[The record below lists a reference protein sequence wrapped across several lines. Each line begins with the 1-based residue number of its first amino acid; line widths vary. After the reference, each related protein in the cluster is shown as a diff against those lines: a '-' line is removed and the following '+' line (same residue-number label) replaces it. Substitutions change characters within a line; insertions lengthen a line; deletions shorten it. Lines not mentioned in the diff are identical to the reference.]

1 MTTPL
6 AILFDFA
13 EARYW
18 ARQMKEGKTEAQGL
32 MREFGKSNALVVIL
46 YNEGGV
52 DYVKRQFPHWP
63 DIRTAMYPS
72 YRFPW
77 DLELLDYPADTTA
90 DDLSP
95 VEEVVGQDSNLKR
108 KVADRHSRESL
119 KKRRSEDA
127 ERGQR
132 SPESHGWTTCVGNE
146 HHDSLQA

>member
-1 MTTPL
+1 MTAPL
-6 AILFDFA
+6 AILFDIV

-18 ARQMKEGKTEAQGL
+18 ATQMKEGKTKAQAL
-32 MREFGKSNALVVIL
+32 VREFGKNNALVVML

-52 DYVKRQFPHWP
+52 GYVKRQFPHWP
-63 DIRTAMYPS
+63 DIRIAMYPS
-72 YRFPW
+72 YRVPW

-90 DDLSP
+90 DDISP

-119 KKRRSEDA
+119 NMRRSEDA

-132 SPESHGWTTCVGNE
+132 SPESHGWTTCVE
-146 HHDSLQA
+146 HRDGSQA